1 MATDT
6 TQSQV
11 ESVENDRYIDKKIQ
25 ATARQVKL
33 VSLATSIT
41 TLLVGVVAY
50 LLLLSLV
57 DHWVWGFSVW
67 GRLVALVILLLGSA
81 AFFILRVLPGL
92 IRSVNPVFAAQ
103 TIEGS
108 SPTLKNSLINFL
120 LLRDHQ
126 AGTRQVILEGVKR
139 QAVGNLHQVP
149 GNAIVDRS
157 ELIRIGYVLAALVIL
172 FGAYRV
178 LSPKD
183 PFQTVAR
190 VAAPWK
196 AIDRPSRAK
205 IEEVVPGNV
214 DIYRGQSVDI
224 EAVVTGLRD
233 DEAVE
238 LLFSTTDGRI
248 VDRTMKMMR
257 SESGRRFQSEL
268 TTGSSGIQDDLI
280 YSIRAGDAQTELYRV
295 TVKDAPSI
303 DIKRLTLTYPSYTKR
318 PEEQFEQQ
326 GDIAALEGTRV
337 RIEALANQPIRG
349 ASIELF
355 DGESAEPVK
364 SLPMRHTGDVA
375 HGFLDLKFNPDG
387 KTPTYVG
394 YQLRFT
400 NDAGHRNPEP
410 VRYQIDVIRD
420 LPPLVEILNP
430 RRREIELPV
439 NQRLM
444 IEVRALD
451 PDFALNDVRLH
462 GAAGGLELLKHSFL
476 TKPHEGQGIFV
487 YQFRPD
493 EIGLTPGDTLV
504 YWAEAE
510 DNRRISSEQAS
521 PNMTRSGNYR
531 IRVTDAK
538 VAEEQ
543 EADEDAAEN
552 APQEDGDGGD
562 QEGEEGEE
570 GSGGAGG
577 DQTGSGQG
585 QSESDSSEE
594 GASGEA
600 GDNGAGNQAS
610 ENTGK
615 ENGEPSG
622 DSQNGDSQNGE
633 NSTSDS
639 ELSESSEGDGGQGG
653 GDESQQDSEQT
664 GSDSQGS
671 EGDQQSQAGGSGDEQ
686 GDPRDREPVASDGSN
701 DGDAIDRI
709 LEHQREN
716 QERSNGNADSDNEAE
731 QSESSNDEP
740 NESVGE
746 DTQSTDSFSQEA
758 SDGEQTGSAST
769 DEGSDQTLKPE
780 EGSSE
785 SQPTETDD
793 QSGNSEAGRSEDA
806 ATDSDNEQQTE
817 QSGRGADDSTSDQQN
832 VEDSNQA
839 DPDSSNSGNAKD
851 LETDRQPT
859 ERQPSSGDTEGSNP
873 REQQQPS
880 DDAQSDSSDSGASQN
895 SGSSDGEP
903 QDGEPQDGEPQDG
916 EPQDGES
923 GSQTAGGDEA
933 PETQSQA
940 DSESNTSNGSGSNTP
955 GQSDSTAA
963 SESDSDSP
971 AKTGGSPTE
980 SSGSPGES
988 GTGEPGEEEAN
999 LEYAREATD
1008 LALEHLRDQQDNREL
1023 LDRLGWTPEEARQF
1037 LQRWQEMKQS
1047 AQQPDA
1053 RGKQA
1058 QREMDDRLQGLG
1070 LRPQQGRTRSIK
1082 GDDRFTGLR
1091 EGAARSAPPAQ
1102 YREHYRAFL
1111 RGLGQ
1116 NPEANSE
1123 SE

>member
-25 ATARQVKL
+25 ATAQQVKL

-41 TLLVGVVAY
+41 TLLAGVVAY

-81 AFFILRVLPGL
+81 AFFIFRVLPGL

-108 SPTLKNSLINFL
+108 TPTLKNSLINFL
-120 LLRDHQ
+120 LLREQQ
-126 AGTRQVILEGVKR
+126 AGTRQVILDGVKR
-139 QAVGNLHQVP
+139 QAVGDLHQVP

-157 ELIRIGYVLAALVIL
+157 DLIRIGYVLAALVIL

-190 VAAPWK
+190 VATPWK

-248 VDRTMKMMR
+248 VDRTINMMR

-268 TTGSSGIQDDLI
+268 TTGSGGIQDDLI
-280 YSIRAGDAQTELYRV
+280 YSIRAGDAQTDLYRV

-303 DIKRLTLTYPSYTKR
+303 DVKRLTLTYPSYTKR

-375 HGFLDLKFNPDG
+375 HGFLNLKFNPDG

-451 PDFALNDVRLH
+451 PDFALSDVRLH

-510 DNRRISSEQAS
+510 DNRRVSSEPS
-521 PNMTRSGNYR
+521 NPNMARSGNYR

-552 APQEDGDGGD
+552 TPQDDGDGGD
-562 QEGEEGEE
+562 EGGEEGA
-570 GSGGAGG
+570 GGEGG

-594 GASGEA
+594 GSSGEA

-610 ENTGK
+610 ENAG
-615 ENGEPSG
+615 EESGEPSG

-639 ELSESSEGDGGQGG
+639 ESGQSNESSEAGEGQSA
-653 GDESQQDSEQT
+653 GDESQQNSAQN

-671 EGDQQSQAGGSGDEQ
+671 EGDQQSQAEGSGDEQ
-686 GDPRDREPVASDGSN
+686 GDSLNREAVASDGSN

-716 QERSNGNADSDNEAE
+716 QEQSNGNAESDNEAG
-731 QSESSNDEP
+731 QSESSNAEP

-746 DTQSTDSFSQEA
+746 DAQSTDSQSQEA
-758 SDGEQTGSAST
+758 SDGEQTGSTSA
-769 DEGSDQTLKPE
+769 DEGTDQTPKPE

-785 SQPTETDD
+785 SQQTETDD
-793 QSGNSEAGRSEDA
+793 QSGDSEAGRAEDA
-806 ATDSDNEQQTE
+806 ATDSDSEQQTE
-817 QSGRGADDSTSDQQN
+817 RSGRGADDSTSDREN
-832 VEDSNQA
+832 AGNPNKA
-839 DPDSSNSGNAKD
+839 DPDKVNSDNAND
-851 LETDRQPT
+851 QEADRQPT
-859 ERQPSSGDTEGSNP
+859 ERQPSSGDTDGKNP

-880 DDAQSDSSDSGASQN
+880 DDAPSDSADSEDSRNSDSSNGEPQE
-895 SGSSDGEP
+895 GEPQEGEP
-903 QDGEPQDGEPQDG
+903 QDGEPQEGEP
-916 EPQDGES
+916 
-923 GSQTAGGDEA
+923 GSQTAGGDEV
-933 PETQSQA
+933 PENQSPA
-940 DSESNTSNGSGSNTP
+940 DHESDTSNGSGANSPEQN
-955 GQSDSTAA
+955 DSTAA
-963 SESDSDSP
+963 SESESDSQ
-971 AKTGGSPTE
+971 AKTGGSPTD

-1070 LRPQQGRTRSIK
+1070 LRPQQGRTRAIK

>member
-11 ESVENDRYIDKKIQ
+11 ESVENDQYIDKKIQ
-25 ATARQVKL
+25 ATAQQVKL

-41 TLLVGVVAY
+41 TLLAGVVAY

-67 GRLVALVILLLGSA
+67 GRLIALVFLLLGAA
-81 AFFILRVLPGL
+81 AFFIFRVLPGL
-92 IRSVNPVFAAQ
+92 IRSVNPIFAAQ

-108 SPTLKNSLINFL
+108 TPTLKNSLINFL
-120 LLRDHQ
+120 LLREKQ
-126 AGTRQVILEGVKR
+126 VGTRQVILDGVKR
-139 QAVGNLHQVP
+139 QAVGDLHQVP

-157 ELIRIGYVLAALVIL
+157 ELIRIGYVLAAFVIL

-190 VAAPWK
+190 VATPWK

-248 VDRTMKMMR
+248 VDRTIKMMR

-268 TTGSSGIQDDLI
+268 TTGPSGIQDDLI
-280 YSIRAGDAQTELYRV
+280 YSIHAGDAQTELYRV

-303 DIKRLTLTYPSYTKR
+303 DVKRLTLTYPSYTKR

-337 RIEALANQPIRG
+337 RIEALANQAIRG
-349 ASIELF
+349 AAIELF

-364 SLPMRHTGDVA
+364 SLPMRHTEDVA
-375 HGFLDLKFNPDG
+375 HGFLSLKFNPDG

-451 PDFALNDVRLH
+451 PDFALSDVRLH

-510 DNRRISSEQAS
+510 DNRRVSSEPS
-521 PNMTRSGNYR
+521 NPNMARSGNYR

-552 APQEDGDGGD
+552 TPQDDGDGGD
-562 QEGEEGEE
+562 EGGEEGA
-570 GSGGAGG
+570 GGEGG

-594 GASGEA
+594 GSSGEA

-610 ENTGK
+610 ENAG
-615 ENGEPSG
+615 EESGEPSG

-639 ELSESSEGDGGQGG
+639 ESGQSNESSEAGEGQSA
-653 GDESQQDSEQT
+653 GDESQQNSAQN

-671 EGDQQSQAGGSGDEQ
+671 EGDQQSQAEGSGDEQ
-686 GDPRDREPVASDGSN
+686 GDSLNREAVASDGSN

-716 QERSNGNADSDNEAE
+716 QEQSNGNAESDNEAG
-731 QSESSNDEP
+731 QSESSNAEP

-746 DTQSTDSFSQEA
+746 DAQSTDSQSQEA
-758 SDGEQTGSAST
+758 SDGEQTGSTSA
-769 DEGSDQTLKPE
+769 DEGTDQTPKPE

-785 SQPTETDD
+785 SQQTETDD
-793 QSGNSEAGRSEDA
+793 QSGDSEAGRAEDA
-806 ATDSDNEQQTE
+806 ATDSDSEQQTE
-817 QSGRGADDSTSDQQN
+817 RSGRGADDSTSDREN
-832 VEDSNQA
+832 AGNPNKA
-839 DPDSSNSGNAKD
+839 DPDKVNSDNAND
-851 LETDRQPT
+851 QEADRQPT
-859 ERQPSSGDTEGSNP
+859 ERQPSSGDTDGKNP

-880 DDAQSDSSDSGASQN
+880 DDAPSDSADSEDSRNSDSSN
-895 SGSSDGEP
+895 GEP
-903 QDGEPQDGEPQDG
+903 QEGEPQEGEPQEG
-916 EPQDGES
+916 EP
-923 GSQTAGGDEA
+923 GSQTAGGDEV
-933 PETQSQA
+933 PENQSPA
-940 DSESNTSNGSGSNTP
+940 DHESDTSNGSGANSPEQN
-955 GQSDSTAA
+955 DSTAA
-963 SESDSDSP
+963 SESESDSQ
-971 AKTGGSPTE
+971 AKTGGSPTD

-1070 LRPQQGRTRSIK
+1070 LRPQQGRTRAIK

-1123 SE
+1123 PE

>member
-25 ATARQVKL
+25 ATAQQVKL

-41 TLLVGVVAY
+41 TLLAGVVAY

-81 AFFILRVLPGL
+81 AFFIFRVLPGL

-108 SPTLKNSLINFL
+108 TPTLKNSLINFL
-120 LLRDHQ
+120 LLREHQ
-126 AGTRQVILEGVKR
+126 AGTRQVILDGVKR
-139 QAVGNLHQVP
+139 QAVGDLHQVP

-157 ELIRIGYVLAALVIL
+157 DLIRIGYVLAALVIL

-190 VAAPWK
+190 VATPWK

-248 VDRTMKMMR
+248 VDRTINMMR

-303 DIKRLTLTYPSYTKR
+303 DVKRLTLTYPSYTKR

-375 HGFLDLKFNPDG
+375 HGFLNLKFNPDG

-510 DNRRISSEQAS
+510 DNRRISSEQSS
-521 PNMTRSGNYR
+521 PNMARSGNYR

-552 APQEDGDGGD
+552 TPQDDGDGGD
-562 QEGEEGEE
+562 EGGEE

-600 GDNGAGNQAS
+600 GENGAGDQAS
-610 ENTGK
+610 ENTGE

-622 DSQNGDSQNGE
+622 DSQNGDSQNTGNGE

-639 ELSESSEGDGGQGG
+639 ESSESSEGGEGQGG

-716 QERSNGNADSDNEAE
+716 QERSNGNAESDNEAG

-740 NESVGE
+740 NESVSE
-746 DTQSTDSFSQEA
+746 DIQSTDSQSQEA

-769 DEGSDQTLKPE
+769 DEGSDETPQPE

-793 QSGNSEAGRSEDA
+793 QSGNSEAGRAEDA
-806 ATDSDNEQQTE
+806 PTDSDNEQQTE

-851 LETDRQPT
+851 PKTDRQPT
-859 ERQPSSGDTEGSNP
+859 ERQPSSGDTDGNNP

-895 SGSSDGEP
+895 SDSSDGEP
-903 QDGEPQDGEPQDG
+903 QNGEPQDGD
-916 EPQDGES
+916 S
-923 GSQTAGGDEA
+923 GSQTAGGDET
-933 PETQSQA
+933 PESQSQA
-940 DSESNTSNGSGSNTP
+940 DSESDTSNGSGSNTP
-955 GQSDSTAA
+955 EQSDSTAA
-963 SESDSDSP
+963 SESDSDSQ

-1070 LRPQQGRTRSIK
+1070 LRPQQGRTRSIE